1 MTMTSFL
8 KHAFAAVVFVF
19 GFAALTHAEVVRVPV
34 GEQADAGS
42 VVKPE
47 RGVSS
52 RNVERDFGEPI
63 SRHGPV
69 GDPAIYFWEY
79 DQFTVYFED
88 NHVIHAVS
96 KLKSKT
102 PVKK

>member
-1 MTMTSFL
+1 MKTLLLSL
-8 KHAFAAVVFVF
+8 FASV
-19 GFAALTHAEVVRVPV
+19 ALSSGAIAEQVRVPV
-34 GEQADAGS
+34 GEQADVGS
-42 VVKPE
+42 VAKPS
-47 RGVSS
+47 RGISARS
-52 RNVERDFGEPI
+52 VESQFGAPL

-88 NHVIHAVS
+88 SYVIHAVS

-102 PVKK
+102 PVRK